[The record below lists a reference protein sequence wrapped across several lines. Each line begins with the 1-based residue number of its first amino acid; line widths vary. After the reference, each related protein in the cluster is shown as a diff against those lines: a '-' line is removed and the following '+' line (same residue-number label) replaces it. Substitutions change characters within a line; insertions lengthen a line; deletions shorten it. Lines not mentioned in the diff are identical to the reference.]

1 MSDRPSFTHEYLMI
15 DYQSLMIYDG
25 LMGTFQ
31 KRYLTQS
38 VRSFLKEKMVF
49 LGGPRQV
56 GKTTLCLHFL
66 KPSSVKN
73 PAYLNWDDPSARHA
87 IKKGE
92 LPIDKK
98 VICLDEI
105 HKFKNWRS
113 LIKGL
118 YDTKKYKYQFLLTGS
133 ARLDYYRRGGDSLLG
148 RYRYLRLHP
157 FTLGELS
164 FSQTNLEALL
174 KFGGFP
180 EPLLKGTEKN
190 LRLWHK
196 ERTYRIINDDLRDL
210 EQVKELDAI
219 ELLADTLPERV
230 GAPLSIKNL
239 ADNLS
244 ANHSTIR
251 RWVQILDNIYYS
263 YRILPYG
270 APRIRAVKKEQ
281 KLYLWDWSVI
291 EDVAFRFE
299 NMVASH
305 LLKYC
310 HFLEDTEGFKME
322 LRFLRDTDKREID
335 FVVIKNKKALFAVE
349 CKTGE
354 KQISP
359 HINYFK
365 ERTGIPKFYQVH
377 LGSKHV
383 EYDKKTVMLPFWKFC
398 FEKKL
403 P

>member
-1 MSDRPSFTHEYLMI
+1 MKAFH
-15 DYQSLMIYDG
+15 
-25 LMGTFQ
+25 
-31 KRYLTQS
+31 KRYLIQPIKT
-38 VRSFLKEKMVF
+38 FLRDKMVF
-49 LGGPRQV
+49 VGGPRQV

-66 KPSSVKN
+66 KPSSVEN
-73 PAYLNWDDPSARHA
+73 PAYLNWDDSQARYN
-87 IKKGE
+87 IKKAE
-92 LPIDKK
+92 LPINKK
-98 VICLDEI
+98 ILCFDEI

-118 YDTKKYKYQFLLTGS
+118 YDTKKYKYRFLVTGS
-133 ARLDYYRRGGDSLLG
+133 VRLDYYRRGGDSLLG

-157 FTLGELS
+157 LTLGELS
-164 FSQTNLEALL
+164 SSDKTSVSALL

-180 EPLLKGTEKN
+180 EPFFKGTEKN

-210 EQVKELDAI
+210 DQVKGLSAI
-219 ELLADTLPERV
+219 ELLADALPYRV
-230 GAPLSIKNL
+230 GSPLSIKNL
-239 ADNLS
+239 ADDLS

-263 YRILPYG
+263 YRISPYG
-270 APRIRAVKKEQ
+270 APKIRAVRKEQ
-281 KLYLWDWSVI
+281 KLYLWDWSAI
-291 EDVAFRFE
+291 EDPAFRFE

-310 HFLEDTEGFKME
+310 HFLEDTQGFDME
-322 LRFLRDTDKREID
+322 LRFLRDMDKREID
-335 FVVIKNKKALFAVE
+335 FVVLKNKKALFAVE

-354 KQISP
+354 RQISP

-365 ERTGIPKFYQVH
+365 ARTKIPKFYQVH

-383 EYDKKTVMLPFWKFC
+383 ELDKKTILLPFWKFC
-398 FEKKL
+398 SEKKL